1 MIEILN
7 ELTEIPFEVF
17 KDKWEEKK
25 PGLFFDWSKAEKE
38 WFYMKEADRVMAFTA
53 LSRNHIS
60 LEFTHRPEEFL
71 MQFNLPF

>member
-1 MIEILN
+1 MTTEPST
-7 ELTEIPFEVF
+7 LTFEVF

-25 PGLFFDWSKAEKE
+25 PGLFFDWQPAEKE
-38 WFYMKEADRVMAFTA
+38 WFYMKEADQVLAFTA

-60 LEFTHRPEEFL
+60 LEFCHRPVEFL